1 MFERYSFENPSD
13 DSRFVDVGFWSY
25 VAAGLM
31 GSIYVLWKAGIA
43 GFVSAL
49 LSHLFLFGALVAATG
64 VTSLA
69 LPGIQQLVVLA
80 VVVPAILMIQS
91 LLMIEVVRKTYLHRG
106 WIVHASN

>member
-13 DSRFVDVGFWSY
+13 DSRFVDVGVWSY
-25 VAAGLM
+25 VAAGLIA
-31 GSIYVLWKAGIA
+31 SIYVLWKAGFA

-49 LSHLFLFGALVAATG
+49 LSHLFLFAILVAATG

-69 LPGIQQLVVLA
+69 LPGFQQLIVLA
-80 VVVPAILMIQS
+80 VAVPGLLTIQS
-91 LLMIEVVRKTYLHRG
+91 LLMIEIVRKTYQRRG